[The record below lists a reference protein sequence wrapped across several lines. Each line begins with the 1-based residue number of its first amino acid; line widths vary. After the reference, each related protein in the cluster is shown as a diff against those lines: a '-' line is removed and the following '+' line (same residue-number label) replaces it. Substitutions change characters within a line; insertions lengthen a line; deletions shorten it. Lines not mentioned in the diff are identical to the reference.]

1 MKMKLIVEYEITIF
15 LSHTN
20 TVDKKGGDKKTDIQ
34 KYIIN
39 MTYILFGGVPSVGIL
54 Y

>member
-1 MKMKLIVEYEITIF
+1 MYIVLEYEMTIF

-34 KYIIN
+34 KYINKQTI
-39 MTYILFGGVPSVGIL
+39 TYKSGI
-54 Y
+54 

>member
-1 MKMKLIVEYEITIF
+1 MKMKLIVVYEITIF

-34 KYIIN
+34 KYIN
-39 MTYILFGGVPSVGIL
+39 KQTLTYKSGM
-54 Y
+54 